1 MNINCQILVA
11 ENVEFNP
18 TIKKH
23 SIYNILNK
31 IEVPIFP
38 SAIVTHVYFKYYFQ
52 SGLDF
57 DNVICHIK
65 IIDPSNET
73 IYEAIL
79 PELINLRHPE
89 MTPGIDGVVELRF
102 PVYMEGN
109 YEYAIYAN
117 DKKISSYPVYLERNI

>member
-31 IEVPIFP
+31 IEVPTFP
-38 SAIVTHVYFKYYFQ
+38 SAIVTQVYFKYNFQ
-52 SGLDF
+52 TELNLESI
-57 DNVICHIK
+57 ICHIK
-65 IIDPSNET
+65 IFDPANEA

-79 PELINLRHPE
+79 PELINLRGPE
-89 MTPGIDGVVELRF
+89 MIPGIDGVVELRF
-102 PVYMEGN
+102 PVYMEGI
-109 YEYAIYAN
+109 YEYCIYAN
-117 DKKISSYPVYLERNI
+117 DKKICSYPVYLERNM